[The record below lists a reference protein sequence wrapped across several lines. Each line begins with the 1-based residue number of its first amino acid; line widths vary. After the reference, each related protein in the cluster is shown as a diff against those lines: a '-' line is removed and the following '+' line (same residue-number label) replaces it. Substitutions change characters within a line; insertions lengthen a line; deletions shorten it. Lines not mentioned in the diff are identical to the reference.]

1 MIYGLNLGVRIS
13 LLYLTSFTA
22 YNLSRI
28 TVSLRVSVTLVLR
41 NQSLPTLNFYNYY
54 LLYCKLT
61 KLLCGIQLFLVGDY

>member
-28 TVSLRVSVTLVLR
+28 TVSLVLR